1 MEKLTENDII
11 FRKLNKND
19 KELFVNL
26 RIQFLM
32 DCFDVIN
39 ESEKIQIKNNLNL
52 YFDEHINKN
61 DFIGMIAVYNGNIV
75 STAYLIILDYPA
87 NPNLISGKAGTL
99 LNVYTFP
106 EYRRKGIVKKLL
118 EEIIKEAKLIGIN
131 SIDLKATEDGYNL
144 YKKIGF
150 KDDDNYKG
158 MILKM

>member
-39 ESEKIQIKNNLNL
+39 ESEKVQIINNLDL

-61 DFIGMIAVYNGNIV
+61 NFLGIIAVYNGNIV
-75 STAYLIILDYPA
+75 STAYLIIMDYPA
-87 NPNLISGKAGTL
+87 NPNLISG
-99 LNVYTFP
+99 
-106 EYRRKGIVKKLL
+106 
-118 EEIIKEAKLIGIN
+118 
-131 SIDLKATEDGYNL
+131 
-144 YKKIGF
+144 
-150 KDDDNYKG
+150 
-158 MILKM
+158 